1 MLEPAYLPGT
11 TYWVN
16 DYLHVGH
23 VHYDI
28 ALLAVLQAVKVD
40 RIVLQRAS
48 CHGSLCAGV
57 GTVDSFYK
65 GYWTALLAAA
75 GQLNVPVYIRF
86 SFREKHVIP
95 LYFSLESEDYF
106 DSTRMHT
113 KPSSTPILLHNWM
126 VFERLVRRSEL
137 HYGSIGAVSA
147 EAVQLF
153 KKAAYSLIRPQP
165 QEPHIT
171 TQPQPPQ
178 APQTSLPLRTYFE
191 AEGPFKILISYRG
204 PQATRH
210 MANMELLVG
219 KLQRALPPPL
229 YALRLLNS
237 SDPLLTFQ
245 TQLQAVAESHVVIC
259 NHGAFEANMIYMR
272 NGSLLLEVFGE
283 YGNNEVHTFQ
293 RLAVM
298 FGLLYERVNI
308 RSLGDHQTKDFN
320 VTDAEAEG
328 IVGVLERYF
337 LNKPYLRNLAS

>member
-1 MLEPAYLPGT
+1 MLVCLQAS
-11 TYWVN
+11 
-16 DYLHVGH
+16 DS
-23 VHYDI
+23 
-28 ALLAVLQAVKVD
+28 LQAVKVD
-40 RIVLQRAS
+40 CIVLQRAS
-48 CHGSLCAGV
+48 CHGSLCEGV

-165 QEPHIT
+165 QEPQIT

-178 APQTSLPLRTYFE
+178 DPQTSLPLR
-191 AEGPFKILISYRG
+191 

-229 YALRLLNS
+229 YVLRLLNS

-245 TQLQAVAESHVVIC
+245 PQLQAVAESHVVIC

-308 RSLGDHQTKDFN
+308 RSLDAHQTKDFN
-320 VTDAEAEG
+320 VTDAEADG